1 MTIINSRPL
10 ASDLLILFST
20 VFLLSGTGNILPMAN
35 LDNHSKICCD
45 FSRYLCT
52 GLKSSIDEKN
62 LVGNKRI
69 KHFCSHWMF
78 PIPYKKNYFFQY
90 YAQFDLQGSENH
102 KDLYDSLKKWR
113 EERKMKPDVS
123 LTISVGDPLGGPDDT
138 QNFLADPF
146 RVSFGP
152 RPILFSFLLDFS

>member
-1 MTIINSRPL
+1 MGIRESNIFVVIGFSQFLIKRTI
-10 ASDLLILFST
+10 
-20 VFLLSGTGNILPMAN
+20 
-35 LDNHSKICCD
+35 
-45 FSRYLCT
+45 
-52 GLKSSIDEKN
+52 
-62 LVGNKRI
+62 
-69 KHFCSHWMF
+69 
-78 PIPYKKNYFFQY
+78 FFQY

-102 KDLYDSLKKWR
+102 NDLYDSLKKWR

>member
-1 MTIINSRPL
+1 M
-10 ASDLLILFST
+10 
-20 VFLLSGTGNILPMAN
+20 
-35 LDNHSKICCD
+35 
-45 FSRYLCT
+45 YLCT
-52 GLKSSIDEKN
+52 GLKSLIDEKN
-62 LVGNKRI
+62 LVGNQRI
-69 KHFCSHWMF
+69 KHFCSHWIF
-78 PIPYKKNYFFQY
+78 PIPYKKELFFFQY

-113 EERKMKPDVS
+113 EERKIKPDVS

-152 RPILFSFLLDFS
+152 RPRYFDFISA

>member
-1 MTIINSRPL
+1 MRKT
-10 ASDLLILFST
+10 LLGIRVSNIFVAIGFSLFS
-20 VFLLSGTGNILPMAN
+20 
-35 LDNHSKICCD
+35 
-45 FSRYLCT
+45 
-52 GLKSSIDEKN
+52 
-62 LVGNKRI
+62 
-69 KHFCSHWMF
+69 F
-78 PIPYKKNYFFQY
+78 PIPYKKDYFFQY

>member
-1 MTIINSRPL
+1 MGIRESNIFVVIGFSQFLIKRTI
-10 ASDLLILFST
+10 
-20 VFLLSGTGNILPMAN
+20 
-35 LDNHSKICCD
+35 
-45 FSRYLCT
+45 
-52 GLKSSIDEKN
+52 
-62 LVGNKRI
+62 
-69 KHFCSHWMF
+69 
-78 PIPYKKNYFFQY
+78 FFQY

-146 RVSFGP
+146 RVSFEP
-152 RPILFSFLLDFS
+152 RYFVFISAEVQKH

>member
-1 MTIINSRPL
+1 MRKILLGIRESNIFVVIGFSQFLIKIN
-10 ASDLLILFST
+10 
-20 VFLLSGTGNILPMAN
+20 
-35 LDNHSKICCD
+35 
-45 FSRYLCT
+45 
-52 GLKSSIDEKN
+52 
-62 LVGNKRI
+62 
-69 KHFCSHWMF
+69 
-78 PIPYKKNYFFQY
+78 FFQY

-146 RVSFGP
+146 RVSLGP
-152 RPILFSFLLDFS
+152 RPRYFVFISA

>member
-1 MTIINSRPL
+1 MRKILLGIRESNIFVVIGFSQFLIKIN
-10 ASDLLILFST
+10 
-20 VFLLSGTGNILPMAN
+20 
-35 LDNHSKICCD
+35 
-45 FSRYLCT
+45 
-52 GLKSSIDEKN
+52 
-62 LVGNKRI
+62 
-69 KHFCSHWMF
+69 
-78 PIPYKKNYFFQY
+78 FFQY

-146 RVSFGP
+146 RVSLVP
-152 RPILFSFLLDFS
+152 RPRYFVFISA